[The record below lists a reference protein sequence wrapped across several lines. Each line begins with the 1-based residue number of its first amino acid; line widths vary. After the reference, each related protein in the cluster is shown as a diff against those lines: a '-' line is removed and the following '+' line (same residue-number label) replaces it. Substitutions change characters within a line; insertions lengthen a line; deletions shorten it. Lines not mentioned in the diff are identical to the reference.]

1 MPGAVST
8 EFAAN
13 ALYAPQD
20 AKPMAG
26 AQSVEEVA
34 AAIVDLID
42 HPRAE
47 VYTNPTVQLEMVKR
61 YYEDVGAF
69 EERMGR

>member
-1 MPGAVST
+1 MRRDFGHAVSGRG
-8 EFAAN
+8 
-13 ALYAPQD
+13 PKQD
-20 AKPMAG
+20 P
-26 AQSVEEVA
+26 SVVA
-34 AAIVDLID
+34 EAIADCID